1 MKKVFPFY
9 CILISGC
16 ITDPTI
22 TDDRFGYVPMY
33 ADAAP
38 NDAIGIE
45 SSKTTAS
52 AGKIYAYGSYAFQV
66 DQYAGI
72 HIISNA
78 ASSNAKKIAFLKI
91 PLCTEIAIKQNF
103 LYTNNL
109 NDLVVFDISNPSQP
123 HLVKRIEDAFPL
135 VNQEYPPF
143 NNVYFE
149 CPDPS
154 KGIVIGWKEAS
165 LNNPRCRR

>member
-1 MKKVFPFY
+1 M
-9 CILISGC
+9 CILLAGC

-22 TDDRFGYVPMY
+22 TDDRFGYVPIY
-33 ADAAP
+33 ADVKP
-38 NDAIGIE
+38 NDAVGIE
-45 SSKTTAS
+45 STKATVSP
-52 AGKIYAYGSYAFQV
+52 GKIYVYGSYAFQV
-66 DQYAGI
+66 DQYSGI

-78 ASSNAKKIAFLKI
+78 GSASAKKIAFLKV
-91 PLCTEIAIKQNF
+91 PLCTEISIKQNF
-103 LYTNNL
+103 LYTNKL
-109 NDLVVFDISNPSQP
+109 NDLVVFDISNPAQP
-123 HLVKRIEDAFPL
+123 QLVKRLEDAFPL

-165 LNNPRCRR
+165 LNNARCRR